1 MQTQTLYYLLAGT
14 LGVLLQVTLNISS
27 LKKNAKAANME
38 FVFKK
43 YLDDDWPTITG
54 SFITIFLFALFL
66 PEIVSIKPE
75 ALNFAR
81 IGFAFIGFTGS
92 SVIQMLFSVTS
103 KKILSI
109 IDLKTNIADGTI
121 PPVTPENIEAVPEVA
136 KGDTTTSIINHN
148 KKKQTL

>member
-1 MQTQTLYYLLAGT
+1 METLYYLLAGI
-14 LGVLLQVTLNISS
+14 LGVLLQVTLNVKS
-27 LKKNAKAANME
+27 LKKNASAANMQ
-38 FVFKK
+38 FIFKK
-43 YLDDDWPTITG
+43 YLNDDWPTIIG

-92 SVIQMLFSVTS
+92 SVIQMLFSATS

-109 IDLKTNIADGTI
+109 IDLKTNIADGTV
-121 PPVTPENIEAVPEVA
+121 PPVTPENIKAVSEVA
-136 KGDTTTSIINHN
+136 KGDTTT
-148 KKKQTL
+148 